1 MIYAVAAAICLAT
14 AASSASPTGTPL
26 SFLIRHPPCTSSFA
40 NRGNG
45 ITCKPREGRLP
56 TADPVRVVRHPL
68 TMVTRAIPAL
78 GKDGWFDAMMVA
90 AGRMAGK
97 KSPPPSDDELRQWV
111 TDGENM
117 FLALLDDENRL
128 KKKGL
133 PKERLS
139 SAGVSREEAEVFL
152 REDLPALKRGMA
164 NLYLMAAELA
174 EKRGLGLVY
183 NPAAISYAWAA
194 TLPVT
199 RD

>member
-1 MIYAVAAAICLAT
+1 MPCHD
-14 AASSASPTGTPL
+14 
-26 SFLIRHPPCTSSFA
+26 HPSI
-40 NRGNG
+40 G
-45 ITCKPREGRLP
+45 PR
-56 TADPVRVVRHPL
+56 
-68 TMVTRAIPAL
+68 
-78 GKDGWFDAMMVA
+78 A

-97 KSPPPSDDELRQWV
+97 RGPPPSDDELRQWV